1 MKNYDVTITE
11 TFKMTV
17 PIEADS
23 LVVAEQKAKDN
34 WNASQYL
41 LYADHF
47 VGVSFWAKVRV
58 REKEME
64 R

>member
-1 MKNYDVTITE
+1 
-11 TFKMTV
+11 MTV